1 MIPAAFDYH
10 HPSDIDE
17 VLALLDEHGWEA
29 KILAG
34 GQSLIPAMRFRL
46 AEPGT
51 VVDVN
56 GLAELERFEESDGF
70 LHIGPM
76 VRHATIARSDL
87 VRDRYPLL
95 ADAAEVIADPL
106 VRNRGTV
113 GGSLVHADPAGDW
126 GSVMLAF
133 RAELTVRRVGG
144 ERTLP
149 IDELFLTTF
158 LTSLEPNEL
167 VTGIRIPAASDGQ
180 GGAYEKL
187 ERKVGDFATVGVAT
201 QITLAEDGSVSAA
214 GIGLTAVGATSL
226 RAAGAEGELLGSGAD
241 AAAIEAAAVKAAEAS
256 SPTADTRGSEEY
268 KRDMVRVL
276 TGRALRHSV
285 DRARAASGPAGRR

>member
-10 HPSDIDE
+10 HPSDIDQ

-56 GLAELERFEESDGF
+56 GLPELERFEESDGF

-76 VRHATIARSDL
+76 VRHATVAGSDL

-95 ADAAEVIADPL
+95 ADAADVIADPL

-126 GSVMLAF
+126 GSVMLAC
-133 RAELTVRRVGG
+133 RAELTVRRAGG

-158 LTSLEPNEL
+158 VTSLEPNEL
-167 VTGIRIPAASDGQ
+167 VTGIRIPAATGGQ

-201 QITLAEDGSVSAA
+201 QITLATDGSVSAA
-214 GIGLTAVGATSL
+214 GIGLTSVGATNL
-226 RAAGAEGELLGSGAD
+226 RATAAEEELLASGTD
-241 AAAIEAAAVKAAEAS
+241 ASAIEAAAVKAADAS
-256 SPTADTRGSEEY
+256 RPTADTRGSEAY

-276 TGRALRHSV
+276 TGRALRRSV
-285 DRARAASGPAGRR
+285 ERARAAS

>member
-76 VRHATIARSDL
+76 VRHATIAGSEL

-95 ADAAEVIADPL
+95 SDAAEVIADPL

-126 GSVMLAF
+126 GSVMLAY
-133 RAELTVRRVGG
+133 RAELTVRRAGG

-158 LTSLEPNEL
+158 VTSLEPNEL
-167 VTGIRIPAASDGQ
+167 VTGIRIPAASDGE

-201 QITLAEDGSVSAA
+201 QITLADDG
-214 GIGLTAVGATSL
+214 
-226 RAAGAEGELLGSGAD
+226 
-241 AAAIEAAAVKAAEAS
+241 
-256 SPTADTRGSEEY
+256 
-268 KRDMVRVL
+268 
-276 TGRALRHSV
+276 
-285 DRARAASGPAGRR
+285 

>member
-17 VLALLDEHGWEA
+17 VLALLDKHGWEA

-76 VRHATIARSDL
+76 VRHATIAWSEL

-95 ADAAEVIADPL
+95 SDAAEVIADPL

-126 GSVMLAF
+126 GSVMLAY
-133 RAELTVRRVGG
+133 RAELTVRRAGG

-158 LTSLEPNEL
+158 VTSLEPNEL
-167 VTGIRIPAASDGQ
+167 VTGIRIPAASDGE

-201 QITLAEDGSVSAA
+201 QITLAEDGKVSAA

-226 RAAGAEGELLGSGAD
+226 RAAAAEGELLGSGAE
-241 AAAIEAAAVKAAEAS
+241 AATIEAAAVKAAEAS

-276 TGRALRHSV
+276 TGRALRRSV
-285 DRARAASGPAGRR
+285 DRARAAS

>member
-76 VRHATIARSDL
+76 VRHATIAGSEL

-95 ADAAEVIADPL
+95 SDAAEVIADPL

-126 GSVMLAF
+126 GSVMLAY
-133 RAELTVRRVGG
+133 RAELTVRRAGG

-158 LTSLEPNEL
+158 VTSLEPNEL
-167 VTGIRIPAASDGQ
+167 VTGIRIPAASDGE

-201 QITLAEDGSVSAA
+201 QITLAEDGKVSAA

-226 RAAGAEGELLGSGAD
+226 RAAAAEGELLGSGAE

-276 TGRALRHSV
+276 TGRALRRSV
-285 DRARAASGPAGRR
+285 DRARAAS

>member
-76 VRHATIARSDL
+76 VRHATIAGSDL

-95 ADAAEVIADPL
+95 SDAAEVIADPL

-126 GSVMLAF
+126 GSVMLAY
-133 RAELTVRRVGG
+133 RAELTVRRAGG

-158 LTSLEPNEL
+158 VTSLEPNEL
-167 VTGIRIPAASDGQ
+167 VTGIRIPAASDGE

-201 QITLAEDGSVSAA
+201 QITLADDGKVSAA

-226 RAAGAEGELLGSGAD
+226 RAAAAEGELLGSGAE

-276 TGRALRHSV
+276 TGRALRRSV
-285 DRARAASGPAGRR
+285 DRARAAS

>member
-29 KILAG
+29 KVLAG

-56 GLAELERFEESDGF
+56 GLEELERFEESDGF

-76 VRHATIARSDL
+76 VRHATIAGSDL

-95 ADAAEVIADPL
+95 ADAADVIADPL

-126 GSVMLAF
+126 GAVMLAC
-133 RAELTVRRVGG
+133 RAELTVRRAGG
-144 ERTLP
+144 ERVLS

-158 LTSLEPNEL
+158 VTSLEPNEL
-167 VTGIRIPAASDGQ
+167 VTGIRIPAASGGQ

-201 QITLAEDGSVSAA
+201 QITLAEDGVVSAA

-226 RAAGAEGELLGSGAD
+226 RAAGAEGELLASAAD

-276 TGRALRHSV
+276 TGRALRRSV
-285 DRARAASGPAGRR
+285 DRAHAAS

>member
-76 VRHATIARSDL
+76 VRHATIAGSDL

-95 ADAAEVIADPL
+95 SDAAEVIADPL

-126 GSVMLAF
+126 GSVMLAY
-133 RAELTVRRVGG
+133 RAELTVRRAGG

-158 LTSLEPNEL
+158 VTSLEPNEL
-167 VTGIRIPAASDGQ
+167 VTGIRIPAASDGE

-201 QITLAEDGSVSAA
+201 QITLAEDGKVSAA

-226 RAAGAEGELLGSGAD
+226 RAAAAEGELLGSGAE

-276 TGRALRHSV
+276 TGRALRRSV
-285 DRARAASGPAGRR
+285 DRARAAS